1 MSKLFE
7 SVEIAV
13 FWLLIG
19 GSAAGQVF
27 LLLRLADG

>member
-1 MSKLFE
+1 MDKVLE
-7 SVEIAV
+7 HVELAV

>member
-1 MSKLFE
+1 MSKLLE
-7 SVEIAV
+7 RIEIAV

-27 LLLRLADG
+27 VLWRLA